1 MRMIIFLKMN
11 NHKIINLKANKM
23 KATINMLK
31 KIARIKL
38 IIIIK
43 IINKI
48 QIINMKKNYHH
59 YKCLK
64 EQVFLKIHL
73 YQLYLSQIE
82 IDLQYNKNKK
92 KRKNN

>member
-1 MRMIIFLKMN
+1 MN

-23 KATINMLK
+23 KAMINMLK

-38 IIIIK
+38 IIIIIQ

-48 QIINMKKNYHH
+48 LIINMKKNYHH